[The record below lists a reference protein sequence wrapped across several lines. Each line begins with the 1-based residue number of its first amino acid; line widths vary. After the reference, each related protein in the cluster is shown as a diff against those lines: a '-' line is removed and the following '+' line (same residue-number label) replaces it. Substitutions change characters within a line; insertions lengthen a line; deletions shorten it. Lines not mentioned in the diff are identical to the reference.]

1 MNDYCVYTH
10 INKINSKRYIGITC
24 QKLEKRWGK
33 EGKKYIDSP
42 KFWNAI
48 QKYGWDNFEHV
59 ILHKNLSKEQACALE
74 IYYINLYK
82 SNSKEHGYNI
92 TSGGDCPVC
101 TEETKAKISNAKIGH
116 IVTDETK
123 KKQSLAKM
131 GAKHPR
137 ARKIICLETKQV
149 YDTAADIYRA
159 FGFKDSHILNCCRGK
174 LKSCGK
180 DTNGNKLHWMFYE
193 DYLNNEAS

>member
-24 QKLEKRWGK
+24 QKPEKRWGK

-137 ARKIICLETKQV
+137 ARKII
-149 YDTAADIYRA
+149 
-159 FGFKDSHILNCCRGK
+159 
-174 LKSCGK
+174 
-180 DTNGNKLHWMFYE
+180 
-193 DYLNNEAS
+193 